1 MRKLLLAVCAAGLGA
16 AVCHGQLAARA
27 LCHGQLA
34 ARATGPDEEA
44 QGVIERAVKAHGG
57 LDRLSR
63 VRADRVAS
71 KGVLVVNGA
80 ETPFTSETTVQL
92 PGQFRNVIRLQ
103 GERKTTFVQI
113 LNGDKVYFTIDG
125 QPQKADDQLTA
136 ELRQTLLLNQAVRLT
151 PLLTDKAFTLEAL
164 GEVKVEDQ
172 PCLGVKASAKGRPD
186 VRLFFNKETALLV
199 KTEHAVDDGAGK
211 QVVQEEFYSEFE
223 EVNGVRRPMK
233 ISAYRNGK
241 KVMEAE
247 VTDVK
252 YLDKVDDAEFAK
264 P

>member
-1 MRKLLLAVCAAGLGA
+1 MRKLLLALCAAGLCPGA
-16 AVCHGQLAARA
+16 APA
-27 LCHGQLA
+27 
-34 ARATGPDEEA
+34 PSDEEA
-44 QGVIERAVKAHGG
+44 QGVVERAIKAHGG
-57 LDRLSR
+57 IDRLSR
-63 VRADRVAS
+63 VHADRVTS

-92 PGQFRNVIRLQ
+92 PGQFRNVIHLQ
-103 GERKTTFVQI
+103 GDHKTTFVQI

-125 QPQKADDQLTA
+125 QPQKVDDLLAA

-151 PLLTDKAFTLEAL
+151 PLLTDKAFTLESL

-172 PCLGVKASAKGRPD
+172 ACLGVKASAKGRPD
-186 VRLFFNKETALLV
+186 VRLFFNKETGLLV
-199 KTEHAVDDGAGK
+199 TTEHTLDDGSGK
-211 QVVQEEFYSEFE
+211 QVVQEEMYSDFDD
-223 EVNGVRRPMK
+223 VNGVRRPMK
-233 ISAYRNGK
+233 IAAYRNGK

>member
-1 MRKLLLAVCAAGLGA
+1 MRKLLLAACAAGLCLGA
-16 AVCHGQLAARA
+16 ASAS
-27 LCHGQLA
+27 
-34 ARATGPDEEA
+34 PSDDEA
-44 QGVIERAVKAHGG
+44 QGIIERAIKAHGG

-63 VRADRVAS
+63 VRADRLAS
-71 KGVLVVNGA
+71 KGVLIVNGA

-92 PGQFRNVIRLQ
+92 PGQFRNVIRLL

-113 LNGDKVYFTIDG
+113 LNGDKAYFTIDG

-136 ELRQTLLLNQAVRLT
+136 ELRQTLFLNQAVRLV
-151 PLLTDKAFTLEAL
+151 PLLTDKTFTLEAL
-164 GEVKVEDQ
+164 GEVKVGDDA
-172 PCLGVKASAKGRPD
+172 CLGVKASMKGRPD
-186 VRLFFNKETALLV
+186 VRLFFDKETGLLV
-199 KTEHAVDDGAGK
+199 KTEHTLDDGAGK
-211 QVVQEEFYSEFE
+211 QVLQEEMYGDFDG
-223 EVNGVRRPMK
+223 VGGVRRPMR